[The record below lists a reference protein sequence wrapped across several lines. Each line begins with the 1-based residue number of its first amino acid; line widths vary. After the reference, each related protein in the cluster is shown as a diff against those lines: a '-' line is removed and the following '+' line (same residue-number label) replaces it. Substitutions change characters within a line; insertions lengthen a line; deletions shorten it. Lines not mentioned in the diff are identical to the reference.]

1 MRLVVSRGAART
13 AAHEVAGA
21 VAGAVARAA
30 RGWHA
35 WMGLAAAS
43 MLEERGAPSVTQV
56 AAVRYARNSCREKA
70 PAF

>member
-1 MRLVVSRGAART
+1 VRLVVSRGAART

-21 VAGAVARAA
+21 VAGGGGPCG
-30 RGWHA
+30 GWHA
-35 WMGLAAAS
+35 CIDGAGGG
-43 MLEERGAPSVTQV
+43 LEERGAPSVTQV